1 MPGEIPLKMENSIGA
16 HIKSRLSQRQD
27 EGLLRNL
34 SIEDGLVDFCSND
47 YLGYA
52 RENSDSGNLS
62 LSGGSTGSRLLSG
75 NTKYAEDLEALIA
88 HYHGAESGLIY
99 NSGYDANLGFF
110 SCVPYRG
117 DTIIYDELS
126 HASIRDG
133 IRLNP
138 AQSFSFT
145 HNDLV
150 DLESKLKRAVGNI
163 YVAVESV
170 YSMDGDFA
178 PLEEIQ
184 QLCTLYQA
192 GLVVDEAHATGV
204 FGKGGRGRVVE
215 LGLEG
220 QVLARIHT
228 FGKALGTHGA
238 AVLGSK
244 ELRQFLINYSRPFIY
259 STALPETAM
268 CSIKKAYDKMSKDM
282 HNMLKLK
289 NIINLFKEKIKVVK
303 FHPILE
309 SNSAIQ
315 GLIVGGN
322 KPTVALAQRIQKAG
336 FDVRPILSPT
346 VKKGTE
352 RLRISLHAFN
362 TELEVNELINC
373 LKK

>member
-1 MPGEIPLKMENSIGA
+1 MTKSIGA
-16 HIKSRLSQRQD
+16 HIDSKLLQRREAGMFRRL
-27 EGLLRNL
+27 
-34 SIEDGLVDFCSND
+34 IHVDGMVDFCSND

-52 RENSDSGNLS
+52 RNSECLENSE

-75 NTKYAEDLEALIA
+75 NSKYAEELEAFIA
-88 HYHGAESGLIY
+88 NYHGAQSGLIY

-138 AQSFSFT
+138 AASFSFA
-145 HNDLV
+145 HNDLN
-150 DLESKLKRAVGNI
+150 DLEDKLKRSNGNT

-170 YSMDGDFA
+170 YSMDGDFS

-184 QLCTLYQA
+184 TLCEKYGA

-204 FGKGGRGRVVE
+204 FGNGGKGRVVE

-220 QVLARIHT
+220 RVFVRMHT

-238 AVLGSK
+238 VVLGSAN
-244 ELRQFLINYSRPFIY
+244 LRDFLINFSRPFIY
-259 STALPETAM
+259 STALPEITL
-268 CSIKKAYDKMSKDM
+268 CSIKKAYDKMSKDKDKT
-282 HNMLKLK
+282 LKLRSL
-289 NIINLFKEKIKVVK
+289 ISLFKDKIKDTEYGQVL
-303 FHPILE
+303 P

-315 GLIVGGN
+315 GIIVGGN
-322 KPTVALAQRIQKAG
+322 EATVALAKKVQNDG

-346 VKKGTE
+346 VPNGSE

-362 TELEVNELINC
+362 TNEEIIGLVES
-373 LKK
+373 LKKQK

>member
-1 MPGEIPLKMENSIGA
+1 MVKSIGA
-16 HIKSRLSQRQD
+16 HIKSRLNQRQQ

-34 SIEDGLVDFCSND
+34 SSGNGLVDFCSND

-52 RENSDSGNLS
+52 RETADHGKTD

-75 NTKYAEDLEALIA
+75 NTKYAEDLEAFIA
-88 HYHGAESGLIY
+88 DFHGAEAGLVF

-117 DTIIYDELS
+117 DTILYDELA

-138 AQSFSFT
+138 AQSFSFG
-145 HNDLV
+145 HNDLE
-150 DLESKLKRAVGNI
+150 DLENKLKRAAGNV

-184 QLCTLYQA
+184 QLCNLYQA

-204 FGKGGRGRVVE
+204 FGMKGSGRVVE
-215 LGLEG
+215 LGLEE

-228 FGKALGTHGA
+228 FGKALGVHGA

-244 ELRQFLINYSRPFIY
+244 DLRQFLINYSRPFVY
-259 STALPETAM
+259 STALPESALF
-268 CSIKKAYDKMSKDM
+268 SIKTAYDKMAKDS
-282 HNMLKLK
+282 HNLLKLK
-289 NIINLFKEKIKVVK
+289 DIIETYKEKIKEVE
-303 FHPILE
+303 FHSVLE
-309 SNSAIQ
+309 SSSPIQ
-315 GLIVGGN
+315 GLIVGN
-322 KPTVALAQRIQKAG
+322 QPTVALAKKIQNSG

-346 VKKGTE
+346 VAKGTE

-362 TELEVNELINC
+362 TEKEVIELINC
-373 LKK
+373 LKN